1 MRRPNALNIS
11 AFLSLFSLFNIA
23 FAQNGSLT
31 IHQKDSIQRL
41 DQELIREAFKNP
53 IVKYIYDDTTCHCD
67 YIEQHYYSNG
77 QLYWQVPVINGKKNG
92 LYEEYHPNGQLF
104 YRNEMTDGY
113 YVRNEKNDHVRYN
126 RFGEIEY
133 YGFSSVYRNNLYLFN
148 TGFPFGE
155 KFSLMVYLVDY
166 ETHHHTYVAEY
177 RYENKRWIKFP
188 YHGKAVSYANQLL
201 RLYLKECKKRPEVFE

>member
-1 MRRPNALNIS
+1 MKKTLTLIFS
-11 AFLSLFSLFNIA
+11 TFLSLFSLINLA
-23 FAQNGSLT
+23 FAQRVPLT

-41 DQELIREAFKNP
+41 DQELVREAFKNP

-77 QLYWQVPVINGKKNG
+77 QLYWQVPIINGKKNG
-92 LYEEYHPNGQLF
+92 LYEEYHPNGQLY
-104 YRNEMTDGY
+104 YRSEMADGH
-113 YVRNEKNDHVRYN
+113 YVRDEKNDHVRYN

-133 YGFSSVYRNNLYLFN
+133 YGFSSVYRNNLYLFD
-148 TGFPFGE
+148 TGFPFGD
-155 KFSLMVYLVDY
+155 KYSLMVYLVDY
-166 ETHHHTYVAEY
+166 ETHRHTYVAEY
-177 RYENKRWIKFP
+177 RYWKNRWKKFP

>member
-23 FAQNGSLT
+23 FAQNGSQT

-77 QLYWQVPVINGKKNG
+77 QLYWQVPVINGKKTDCM
-92 LYEEYHPNGQLF
+92 
-104 YRNEMTDGY
+104 RNTIPMDNYFIGM
-113 YVRNEKNDHVRYN
+113 R
-126 RFGEIEY
+126 
-133 YGFSSVYRNNLYLFN
+133 
-148 TGFPFGE
+148 
-155 KFSLMVYLVDY
+155 
-166 ETHHHTYVAEY
+166 
-177 RYENKRWIKFP
+177 
-188 YHGKAVSYANQLL
+188 
-201 RLYLKECKKRPEVFE
+201 